1 MLEVI
6 ETNRCCGCAACVNAC
21 PKKAISIVQ
30 DENGFYKHHIDQ
42 KLCVNCGLCQKVCPL
57 LNFASK
63 NYEVPSCYAVM
74 ADDELRAKSSSG
86 GAFGIIAHEILN
98 LNGVVCGAA
107 FDDEW
112 HVKHIIV
119 DNVNDLQKLHGSK
132 YVQSYISAD
141 LFQQIKKYLD
151 EDRYVLFTGVPC
163 QVAGL
168 RNFLRKEYEKLY
180 TADLICAYAP
190 SPKVFDAY
198 LSENYDKKKID
209 KINFRDKTMF
219 GWSCTVVVV
228 DVGSDR
234 ILDYKYM
241 TPYLNRMFKGE
252 HCVNCAYKK
261 FPRPGDFTIGDF
273 WKIHEFT
280 KDMDDRKG
288 TSALVLNSAKAE
300 KLFETFR
307 HKFKKIKNVS
317 YNGVKWQFDA
327 TAREGRT
334 TESLLFYKNLSKL
347 PFQNNVIK
355 ARKQNKVA
363 VINWWYINN
372 RGAILT
378 NYALN
383 EMVKSLGYHVET
395 INFVYPTE
403 RHKFFNGFAEDF
415 AKKYLLRTRWLDNTN
430 DLKSI
435 NSEFDTFICGSDQIF
450 RYFCAQ
456 GNGNIHYMGWV
467 DAKNKLL
474 SYAAS
479 FAVNEFQATTFQ
491 TNLVKHWLKRF
502 DKHSIRE
509 FDGVD
514 IMKNT
519 FGLEATQVLDP
530 VFCIDKQKYIDIAEK
545 STDKIQEDFIAY
557 YIMWPTDKNK
567 KIIDYV
573 KDKLGVKIAIHL
585 NPPMSIENWLW
596 YIQHAKFV
604 ITDSFHPACFSLIF
618 NKQFAAIP
626 NPAEYPS
633 RFLSLD
639 KISGLSSR
647 FFYDNARIYSSTDLF
662 EPINWETCNQN
673 IQKYINASISWLKNA
688 LEEDKVYKLTE
699 EQEVIDALLNR
710 QDEENLKLSIRIFN
724 LENELREISIAKD
737 NVQIN
742 PVNKSL
748 EEENQRLNAKIS
760 DLENQ
765 LKGSVVLKGDEIMNH
780 VNRSLEE
787 ENQRLNAKILNLENQ
802 MKESVILKSNEIMNH
817 VNNSMKELKIS
828 YDSSRRIMLPKWF
841 GNIVCGFILKK
852 KNRHRFRKNHIR
864 HS

>member
-219 GWSCTVVVV
+219 GWSCTVVV

-307 HKFKKIKNVS
+307 HKFKKIKAMPFKGVS
-317 YNGVKWQFDA
+317 WQIDVPHKIHRTLECQSFYRNMQRYNNYTDSVKNA
-327 TAREGRT
+327 T
-334 TESLLFYKNLSKL
+334 KNSR
-347 PFQNNVIK
+347 VGI
-355 ARKQNKVA
+355 
-363 VINWWYINN
+363 INWWFINN

-383 EMVKSLGYHVET
+383 EMVKSLGFNAYTVNYIT
-395 INFVYPTE
+395 PFE
-403 RHKFFNGFAEDF
+403 RDNYQKGYVKDF
-415 AKKYLLRTRWLDNTN
+415 TDKYIQKTRWIENRY
-430 DLKSI
+430 DLGQLNADI
-435 NSEFDTFICGSDQIF
+435 GTFICGSDQIF
-450 RYFCAQ
+450 NFFPCNAHSK
-456 GNGNIHYMGWV
+456 IFYMDWV
-467 DAKNKLL
+467 DVKNNKLL

-479 FAVNEFQATTFQ
+479 FAGNEFKATESQ
-491 TNLVKHWLKRF
+491 TNLVKYLLSRF
-502 DKHSIRE
+502 DYHSIRE
-509 FDGVD
+509 EEGVE
-514 IMKNT
+514 IMRQT
-519 FGLEATQVLDP
+519 FGLDSQLILDP
-530 VFCIDKQKYIDIAEK
+530 VFCIDKQKYIDMAEK
-545 STDKIQEDFIAY
+545 STDKTEEDFIVY
-557 YIMWPTDKNK
+557 YYTVPDRIKNAELIDHVMK
-567 KIIDYV
+567 KAGA
-573 KDKLGVKIAIHL
+573 KRAINL
-585 NPPMSIENWLW
+585 FSWDIPMENWFW
-596 YIQHAKFV
+596 YFTHAKFV
-604 ITDSFHPACFSLIF
+604 LTNSFHGVCFSLIF
-618 NKQFAAIP
+618 NKPWVAFVLDGKKD
-626 NPAEYPS
+626 S
-633 RFLSLD
+633 RFSILTKLSNM
-639 KISGLSSR
+639 KERI
-647 FFYDNARIYSSTDLF
+647 FYDMNDIFKADYLF
-662 EPINWETCNQN
+662 QPVDFSYFNH
-673 IQKYINASISWLKNA
+673 SIGAKVQEAYQWLEKA
-688 LEEDKVYKLTE
+688 LNTPKTYKLSPE
-699 EQEVIDALLNR
+699 AEMYDALLGDYNEKIKKALGYTWTCEQR
-710 QDEENLKLSIRIFN
+710 IKQLEEKIKN
-724 LENELREISIAKD
+724 LEVSAATPEK
-737 NVQIN
+737 
-742 PVNKSL
+742 P
-748 EEENQRLNAKIS
+748 
-760 DLENQ
+760 
-765 LKGSVVLKGDEIMNH
+765 
-780 VNRSLEE
+780 
-787 ENQRLNAKILNLENQ
+787 
-802 MKESVILKSNEIMNH
+802 
-817 VNNSMKELKIS
+817 
-828 YDSSRRIMLPKWF
+828 
-841 GNIVCGFILKK
+841 
-852 KNRHRFRKNHIR
+852 
-864 HS
+864 